1 MDGDGDEDEG
11 DADNEDGEILTDQKE
26 QNLDP
31 CDKVEQKMKIECQ
44 ATMSGQVERLQNSET
59 VP

>member
-1 MDGDGDEDEG
+1 MDGDEDEG
-11 DADNEDGEILTDQKE
+11 VDDDEDSEILSDQKE
-26 QNLDP
+26 QQMDP

>member
-1 MDGDGDEDEG
+1 MDGDEDEG
-11 DADNEDGEILTDQKE
+11 VDDDEDSEILSDQKE
-26 QNLDP
+26 QNLEP